1 MWIAILLMASAL
13 FAVLVAAIPSAKRE
27 GSAGFSRRPAES
39 RATAR
44 QVYSPAIATDPYVV
58 EQWEK
63 SIEALEKACRDGAQ
77 YCDEAR
83 QARLSVNR

>member
-1 MWIAILLMASAL
+1 MLITILLMASAL

-27 GSAGFSRRPAES
+27 GSAGFSRRPAEGP
-39 RATAR
+39 AMAR
-44 QVYSPAIATDPYVV
+44 QVYSPTIAADPYVV